1 MSGLIIT
8 IILDKIYNKSVPKP
22 TSLRPGY
29 DIEYSK
35 AYCHIYSIEQIEK
48 MVKMEKMYDNLS
60 IIRSYETPQQWAI
73 RVKST
78 LQALIAGGHRSLYH
92 VFCLFGSFGQGVTK
106 TYYDNYE
113 GRELPISYQR
123 PS

>member
-1 MSGLIIT
+1 MSGQTVT

-48 MVKMEKMYDNLS
+48 MVEMEKIYDNLS
-60 IIRSYETPQQWAI
+60 IIRSFETPQQW
-73 RVKST
+73 S
-78 LQALIAGGHRSLYH
+78 IAGFLFYH
-92 VFCLFGSFGQGVTK
+92 INFADHFRF
-106 TYYDNYE
+106 YHM
-113 GRELPISYQR
+113 I
-123 PS
+123 